1 MDSAFAHLRQRDTSV
16 SMLRVK
22 MSRRRSQSQ
31 KENRERVVNTRRQ
44 LAELP
49 ELEMSSLDAS
59 IATVN
64 ISNIQGKTLNNGKSA
79 KDVAGEERL
88 KQLARWKER
97 KALEKEKEKRERK
110 GVFKTG
116 MYHPKD
122 TLTIPSLPVVPAAST
137 RAKETKMSSTSSQS
151 VRVTRSMKQQQQIE
165 RTTFLQP
172 LAVQD
177 PKTLAKKAQAAL
189 DRTTRSRVAPV
200 KRAPAPATAKIHDS
214 AVEPAVRALRS
225 KSASRPA
232 VTAAPVVAKD
242 KPMDV
247 RTTRSRAFINHVA
260 PFSYRENDCKAVE
273 ADVTM
278 ESQETPRPPGPAP
291 SSEEQNVAVE
301 APAVAVEEA
310 SSFAP
315 KGFMFKAPVGL
326 SSFKFEPLT
335 PRSADAFLTPS
346 PSFSLPEV
354 PAFNL
359 QPPGEPSDSS
369 PSKSPRRSP
378 PREAPATTGSPLES
392 KRGVPYFRLEIAS
405 ETEGLM
411 TLCADWEPKVE
422 DESIPEEMRDR
433 MRTAVGQARLLMKE
447 RFKQFSGLVEDC
459 ELGRG
464 EKITTCTDLQGFW
477 DMVYYQVEDVHK
489 KFNAL
494 KVAEGRG
501 WVEEHEPPPPR
512 QRKGVKKPPSAAPA
526 KATGTNQA
534 ARSRLAAVKAAMKA
548 KQQAAE
554 AEKAAKDAGAAVED
568 AGPSSEESESRAE
581 PPATVVFDGG
591 FFQVES
597 PAKPPGSLRRAGRP
611 SAAALPQTPPCSN
624 YLSPRR
630 STRRCLA
637 LPQTPLLTAASPARP
652 RHMPARLT
660 LDQAPASP
668 RGTPRASRHRASN
681 SSLCFSPARDAA
693 AVQGDAAAVQ
703 GDAAL
708 ALREPAAEHSLPSIC
723 VAEEPAAVCV
733 DLPRSPCR
741 TPQRSLSPS
750 FSLSPSVT
758 PSWPPTSSPPAVLSL
773 EEAQESVCL
782 TPGTLVVEE
791 IPGLDF
797 ERYLLPSQRS
807 SLSPGGLDVEMESP
821 RGQTEDLLTLPEH
834 ALPAVGSALNLQSP
848 QSTMLLFTPDLKDRI
863 RQSVCPSDLMVFT
876 PPL

>member
-137 RAKETKMSSTSSQS
+137 RAKES
-151 VRVTRSMKQQQQIE
+151 VRVTRSMKQQQQ
-165 RTTFLQP
+165 T
-172 LAVQD
+172 
-177 PKTLAKKAQAAL
+177 QAAL

-200 KRAPAPATAKIHDS
+200 KRAPAPATAKIHDPAAHS
-214 AVEPAVRALRS
+214 ASRLPTEVEPAVRALRS

-242 KPMDV
+242 KPMEK
-247 RTTRSRAFINHVA
+247 TTVKV
-260 PFSYRENDCKAVE
+260 SYSAAVE

-346 PSFSLPEV
+346 LNAMLLLFLRSPSFSLPEV

-378 PREAPATTGSPLES
+378 PCEAPATTGSPLES
-392 KRGVPYFRLEIAS
+392 KRGVPYFRLEIVS

-624 YLSPRR
+624 YLSLRR

-652 RHMPARLT
+652 RHTPARLT

-681 SSLCFSPARDAA
+681 SSLCFSPVRDAA
-693 AVQGDAAAVQ
+693 AVQGGAAP
-703 GDAAL
+703 AL
-708 ALREPAAEHSLPSIC
+708 SAPAAEHSLPSIC
-723 VAEEPAAVCV
+723 VAEEPAGVCV

-758 PSWPPTSSPPAVLSL
+758 PSRPPTSSPPAVLSP

-782 TPGTLVVEE
+782 TPGTLVVEVNTLCSAVNKVLCFCCCFQE

-834 ALPAVGSALNLQSP
+834 GVRLVSYHNNTNLK
-848 QSTMLLFTPDLKDRI
+848 STMLLFTPDLKDRI